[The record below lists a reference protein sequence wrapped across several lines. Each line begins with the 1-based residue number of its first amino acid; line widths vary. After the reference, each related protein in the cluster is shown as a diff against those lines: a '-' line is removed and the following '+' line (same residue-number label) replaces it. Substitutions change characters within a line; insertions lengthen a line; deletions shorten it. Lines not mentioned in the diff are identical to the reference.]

1 MANICA
7 TEDGYQRKTQMH
19 WFMVLIC
26 GAFVYMCI
34 LIMVLFHNS
43 STEQPLKESQ
53 IVDFKPD
60 ISPTVY
66 SAGFLLEPNSSKE
79 SGDKSTNT
87 NISSKENGL
96 SNERIVISS
105 SNYKHQDNRTS
116 MTRSGKNVNGINHI
130 HSFFCTL
137 PNVVE
142 CLLMLPC
149 LKSAKI

>member
-19 WFMVLIC
+19 GFMVLIC
-26 GAFVYMCI
+26 GAYVYMCI

-43 STEQPLKESQ
+43 STEQPLKEFQ

-79 SGDKSTNT
+79 SGDKSTTT

-116 MTRSGKNVNGINHI
+116 MTWWKHVILARWPGSGYVANRYTYSPLGWCRV
-130 HSFFCTL
+130 
-137 PNVVE
+137 
-142 CLLMLPC
+142 
-149 LKSAKI
+149 